1 MSFQKILVPYD
12 GSKFSGK
19 ALENA
24 IGIAKMSGQNTE
36 LILLHVTPYIPI
48 PLTFERPVYY
58 AKTGKSI
65 PLTQYIE
72 ELTKEMEENASTMM
86 DEVKKKYTDKE
97 IKIENVLL
105 HGYPP
110 EKIIEFANEQRVDL
124 IVIGSVGLSG
134 FSRVKALGSVSR
146 NVSERASCPVL
157 IVH

>member
-12 GSKFSGK
+12 GSKFSDK

-36 LILLHVTPYIPI
+36 LILLHVNPYIPI

-86 DEVKKKYTDKE
+86 DEVKKKFTDKE

>member
-12 GSKFSGK
+12 GSKFSDK

-36 LILLHVTPYIPI
+36 LMLLHVTPYIPI

>member
-12 GSKFSGK
+12 GSKFSDK
-19 ALENA
+19 ALETA

>member
-1 MSFQKILVPYD
+1 
-12 GSKFSGK
+12 
-19 ALENA
+19 
-24 IGIAKMSGQNTE
+24 
-36 LILLHVTPYIPI
+36 
-48 PLTFERPVYY
+48 
-58 AKTGKSI
+58 
-65 PLTQYIE
+65 
-72 ELTKEMEENASTMM
+72 MM

-134 FSRVKALGSVSR
+134 LSRVKALGSVSR

>member
-12 GSKFSGK
+12 GSKFSDK

-36 LILLHVTPYIPI
+36 LILLHITPSIPI

>member
-12 GSKFSGK
+12 GSKSSDK

-36 LILLHVTPYIPI
+36 LMLLHVTPYIPI

>member
-12 GSKFSGK
+12 GSKFSDK
-19 ALENA
+19 ALETA

-36 LILLHVTPYIPI
+36 LILLHITPSIPI

-72 ELTKEMEENASTMM
+72 ELTKEMEENASIMM
-86 DEVKKKYTDKE
+86 DELKKKYTDKE

-105 HGYPP
+105 HGYPS
-110 EKIIEFANEQRVDL
+110 EKIIEFANEQKVDL

-134 FSRVKALGSVSR
+134 LSKVRALGSVSR
-146 NVSERASCPVL
+146 NVSEKASCPVL

>member
-12 GSKFSGK
+12 GSKFSDK

>member
-1 MSFQKILVPYD
+1 MPFQKILVPYD
-12 GSKFSGK
+12 GSKFSDK

>member
-1 MSFQKILVPYD
+1 MSFQKILVTYD
-12 GSKFSGK
+12 GSKFSDK

-36 LILLHVTPYIPI
+36 LMLLHVTPYIPI

>member
-1 MSFQKILVPYD
+1 MSFQRILVPYD
-12 GSKFSGK
+12 GSKFSDK

-134 FSRVKALGSVSR
+134 LSRVKALGSVSR